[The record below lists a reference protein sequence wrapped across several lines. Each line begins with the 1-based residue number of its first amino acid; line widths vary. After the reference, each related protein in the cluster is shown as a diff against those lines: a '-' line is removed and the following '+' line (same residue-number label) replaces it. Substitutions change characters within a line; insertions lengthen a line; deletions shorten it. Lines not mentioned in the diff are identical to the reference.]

1 MAKNRRQGFLFKK
14 VGEGVVGVKI
24 SAIVLVGGSYDKE
37 LLRKCLNSLAWTDE
51 IIKVETDKLPGS
63 FAQWRNEGA
72 KRAKGNWLLYV
83 DSDEQV
89 SRDLKLEILNLF
101 RISNLEFG
109 ISAYAIPRQNILLG
123 KCMRFGGWWPDY
135 VVRLI
140 QKDALF
146 EWEGDLHEQPKVKGQ
161 IGKLKEPLLHTSH
174 RTISEMVAKTNEW
187 SEIEARL
194 LFKAGHPKMTWWRF
208 FSAAF
213 REFWYRG
220 VVKFGFLDGTV
231 GIIEIVYQVFSRL
244 VTYSKLWEKQLSA
257 TRT

>member
-1 MAKNRRQGFLFKK
+1 
-14 VGEGVVGVKI
+14 VGEGVVEVKVKGQRLKVKVSVI
-24 SAIVLVGGSYDKE
+24 MLVGGNYDEK
-37 LLRKCLNSLAWTDE
+37 LLKKCLASVSWADE
-51 IIKVETDKLPGS
+51 IIRVETDKLAGS
-63 FAQWRNEGA
+63 FADWRNEGA
-72 KRAKGNWLLYV
+72 KKARGEWLLYV

-135 VVRLI
+135 VIRLI

-146 EWEGDLHEQPKVKGQ
+146 EWEGDLHEQPKVRGE
-161 IGKLKEPLLHTSH
+161 IGKLKNPLIHVSH
-174 RTISEMVAKTNEW
+174 RSLTEMVAKTNEW

>member
-1 MAKNRRQGFLFKK
+1 
-14 VGEGVVGVKI
+14 
-24 SAIVLVGGSYDKE
+24 
-37 LLRKCLNSLAWTDE
+37 
-51 IIKVETDKLPGS
+51 
-63 FAQWRNEGA
+63 
-72 KRAKGNWLLYV
+72 LYV

-135 VVRLI
+135 VIRLI

-146 EWEGDLHEQPKVKGQ
+146 EWEGDLHEQPKVRGE
-161 IGKLKEPLLHTSH
+161 IGKLKNPLIHVIRLIQKDALFEWEGDLHEQPKVRGEIGKLKNPLIHVSH
-174 RTISEMVAKTNEW
+174 RSLTEMVAKTNEW